1 MTQFQWKRTHAAELR
16 TYWSNF
22 DASSQFADNFAL
34 QQSTF
39 PPIQVPA
46 SFSPISSWRPGVSLK
61 AIGTDAQTQDAS
73 QFTIIV
79 VHFNRLNL
87 IKI

>member
-39 PPIQVPA
+39 PPNQVPA

-61 AIGTDAQTQDAS
+61 AIGTDAQTQDACS
-73 QFTIIV
+73 D
-79 VHFNRLNL
+79 
-87 IKI
+87 IKQKVRNCSPAAKL